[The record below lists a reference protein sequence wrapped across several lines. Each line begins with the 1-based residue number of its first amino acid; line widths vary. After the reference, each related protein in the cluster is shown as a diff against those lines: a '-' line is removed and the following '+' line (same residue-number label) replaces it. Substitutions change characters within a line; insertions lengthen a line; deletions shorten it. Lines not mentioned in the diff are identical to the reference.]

1 MPRVLVAVLLIGT
14 LTGTATAQPKAGK
27 VQPDQLP
34 IGTVYTG
41 ATVEA
46 SFMVFEPGTDPTI
59 KFEVTAP
66 KFVKV
71 LNKETHHQ
79 LFGGP
84 GNDFVCGSVS
94 FAVDT
99 TTANEFQGEIAVK
112 LGKTT
117 AKVPVSVTV
126 KAQRP
131 GLIRVLVVG
140 SPFER
145 YSTSDGTTF
154 TTWTDLAR
162 DTSLDVHSLLI
173 DRGKPV
179 LREFDLTKFHCVL
192 MTADGVYF
200 QTPADLKR
208 VRAYAEGGGR
218 VVVTANHFFRG
229 TVEKAN
235 AVLDGYGVEIRDEEA
250 GAGGMADVTLGKQ
263 EFAPELVR
271 AGVESARFFRASPV
285 VVTDP
290 KAGRVVVQAVGVGR
304 PGDGFA
310 AVAKAG
316 KGEVV
321 VLGESLWWNWLSK
334 DRAQGT
340 DNAKLFRWLLSPPKV
355 A

>member
-14 LTGTATAQPKAGK
+14 LTGTAAAQPKGGQ

-34 IGTVYTG
+34 LGTVYTG

-46 SFMVFEPGTDPTI
+46 SFMVFEPGTDPAI
-59 KFEVTAP
+59 KLDVTAP

-71 LNKETHHQ
+71 LNKETHYQ
-79 LFGGP
+79 QFGP

-99 TTANEFQGEIAVK
+99 TTAKEFQGEIAVT

-117 AKVPVSVTV
+117 AKVPVSATV

-131 GLIRVLVVG
+131 GLTRVLVVG
-140 SPFER
+140 SPFNR
-145 YSTSDGTTF
+145 YSTTDGKTF
-154 TTWTDLAR
+154 AAWTDLVQ

-179 LREFDLTKFHCVL
+179 LRDFDLTKFHCVL
-192 MTADGVYF
+192 MTADGLCF
-200 QTPADLKR
+200 QTPVDLKR

-229 TVEKAN
+229 SVEQAN
-235 AVLDGYGVEIRDEEA
+235 AVLEGYGVEIRDEES
-250 GAGGMADVTLGKQ
+250 GRGMGDVTLGKQ
-263 EFAPELVR
+263 EFVPELVQAR
-271 AGVESARFFRASPV
+271 IESARFYRASPV

-290 KAGRVVVQAVGVGR
+290 KAGRVVVQASGVGR

-321 VLGESLWWNWLSK
+321 VLGESLWCHWLSK
-334 DRAQGT
+334 DQAQGT
-340 DNAKLFRWLLSPPKV
+340 DNAKLFRWLLSPPK
-355 A
+355 AA